1 MLMASESVTRLARA
15 TFRVSA
21 TFELVVVDRL
31 APHEQTALAE
41 LRRDPTFYGVLR
53 PRADSGQTVKAVDKE
68 TALLWMTLQTPG
80 TLPFFAWGDDPEA
93 TARGI
98 IQLVLDG
105 VLEMQDDGRFVS
117 GPGAA
122 VLFAPAQRA
131 ANAGRLAR
139 QSQAALRYAE
149 SLQLT
154 DSTLLS
160 ARLYEY
166 GRQPRSAAWANRL
179 PDSDAVLSFVGAGSG
194 TLLRRRLDEEW
205 RSSEASSRSWLA
217 WSTAHPARREVSA
230 TKPTHKLYV
239 SPDTGEMPRAFAA
252 VVDLGASGPAHFKIG
267 ADAAGLLRPDKM
279 VLYFADQ
286 ERLVA
291 GAADLQDAL
300 EGAAPHGV
308 PFSSELSGD
317 GLLSWGMDPPSTARV
332 VSWHE
337 RESWRLWLARRLA
350 AAMVAA
356 DASPDASM
364 GPAAFAVERL
374 RHEGVDVEG
383 WTPSAA
389 LWRST

>member
-1 MLMASESVTRLARA
+1 MNSESAARLARA

-41 LRRDPTFYGVLR
+41 LRQDSSFYGVLR
-53 PRADSGQTVKAVDKE
+53 PRADSRQTVKAVDKE

-80 TLPFFAWGDDPEA
+80 TLPSFVWSDDPES

-105 VLEMQDDGRFVS
+105 VLEMQDAGEFVS

-122 VLFAPAQRA
+122 ALFAPAQRA
-131 ANAGRLAR
+131 ANTGRLAR

-154 DSTLLS
+154 DASRLS

-166 GRQPRSAAWANRL
+166 GRRPRSAAWTTRL
-179 PDSDAVLSFVGAGSG
+179 PDADSVLEFVGAAPG
-194 TLLRRRLDEEW
+194 TRLRRRLDDEW
-205 RSSEASSRSWLA
+205 RANDGTSSGWIA
-217 WSTAHPARREVSA
+217 WSTADPTRREISA
-230 TKPTHKLYV
+230 RTPTYKLYV
-239 SPDTGEMPRAFAA
+239 SPDSTDVPRAFEA
-252 VVDLGASGPAHFKIG
+252 VVGLGASGPAHFKIG
-267 ADAAGLLRPDKM
+267 ADAGGLLRPDKI

-291 GAADLQDAL
+291 GAAELQDAL
-300 EGAAPHGV
+300 EGTAPHGV
-308 PFSSELSGD
+308 PFSAELSGD
-317 GLLSWGMDPPSTARV
+317 GLLSWGMDPPSSARV

-356 DASPDASM
+356 DGSPDAAM

-374 RHEGVDVEG
+374 RHEGVDVDG